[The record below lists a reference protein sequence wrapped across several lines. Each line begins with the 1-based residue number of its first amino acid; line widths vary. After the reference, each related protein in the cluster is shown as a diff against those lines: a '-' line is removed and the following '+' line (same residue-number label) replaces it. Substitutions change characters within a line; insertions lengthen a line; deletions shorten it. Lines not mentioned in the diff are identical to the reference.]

1 MSRTPAIGSRSN
13 NFDVLRLA
21 AAAAVLLSHA
31 FLLTGRD
38 DPVIAI
44 TGEETIGDI
53 AVTAF
58 FGISGFLV
66 ARSWCR
72 EPNVARF
79 FVKRALRILPALL
92 AVVVLCA
99 FVLGP
104 LVTTVPLGEY
114 FGTSAPWSY
123 VGGNAAFQ
131 TSLYLPGVFQANAHD
146 SVNGALWT
154 LPIELEAY
162 LAVAVL
168 GILGAFRRART
179 VALVAAVLL
188 VLDLPLGPD
197 GGALATGFIS
207 TSMAGHIVNRLA
219 AFFVAALLYVLRDR
233 DVVRGRVAAA
243 LALAWLAAVATPLGY
258 VVGAVAIPY
267 CVVYLAYR
275 TPAALGRLTRHGDVS
290 YGVYVWGWPVGHTV
304 FAVAGPSLGPLGLI
318 AIAGPFTYLVALA
331 SWRLV
336 EAPAL
341 RLKTG
346 RQRLQPAPARA

>member
-1 MSRTPAIGSRSN
+1 MSRPSIGSRTN
-13 NFDVLRLA
+13 NFDVLRLGA
-21 AAAAVLLSHA
+21 AALVLFSHA

-38 DPVIAI
+38 DPALPI
-44 TGEETIGDI
+44 TGQETLGDI

-72 EPNVARF
+72 EPNVVRF
-79 FVKRALRILPALL
+79 ALKRGLRIMPALL
-92 AVVVLCA
+92 AVGVLCA

-104 LVTTVPLGEY
+104 LVTRVSLGDY
-114 FGTSAPWSY
+114 FGSGEPLSY
-123 VGGNAAFQ
+123 VAGNALFH
-131 TSLYLPGVFQANAHD
+131 TNLYLPGVFDGNPLT

-154 LPIELEAY
+154 LPLELEAY

-168 GILGAFRRART
+168 GIRGAFRRTR
-179 VALVAAVLL
+179 VVAAVAGAFLIL
-188 VLDLPLGPD
+188 NLPLGPD
-197 GGALATGFIS
+197 GGALVTTWVS

-233 DVVRGRVAAA
+233 GVVRGPVAAV
-243 LALAWLAAVATPLGY
+243 LAVAWLAAVATPLAH

-267 CVVYLAYR
+267 CVVYLAYA
-275 TPAALGRLTRHGDVS
+275 TPAWLGRLTRHGDVS
-290 YGVYVWGWPVGHTV
+290 YGVYVWGWPIEQTV
-304 FAVAGPSLGPLGLI
+304 RGLVGPSLGPVGMLLI
-318 AIAGPFTYLVALA
+318 AAPVTYVVALA

-341 RLKTG
+341 RLKSGG
-346 RQRLQPAPARA
+346 RAKLRPVPVRA